1 MAQGFSQIP
10 GQDFEATFSPVMHMD
25 SLQTLLAI
33 ATVQDLEIGQM
44 DIKGTYLNGN
54 LKEEIYMQQPKGFD
68 DQSCTPC
75 HLFHTLYGLKQL
87 SCESNSTSDPFL

>member
-10 GQDFEATFSPVMHMD
+10 GQDFEATFSPVMCMD

-44 DIKGTYLNGN
+44 DIKGAYLNGD
-54 LKEEIYMQQPKGFD
+54 LKEEIYMRQPKGFN
-68 DQSCTPC
+68 DQSGRAC
-75 HLFHTLYGLKQL
+75 HLIHTLYGLKQL
-87 SCESNSTSDPFL
+87 G